1 MILRKYID
9 IIEAN
14 YPSGPQKKKPVEPL
28 NKAGEIA
35 VDVVKDLAPTAAAG
49 AATKQTIL
57 KAAPKYADKVAAAKA
72 GQKVFAPIPG
82 AMTAL
87 SVKDAYERWQEGD
100 RTGSVISVL
109 AAAGYLIP
117 GPMGWVLGG
126 IPDALNL
133 GRGIGRGDYDALGQ
147 AVKDYVTKEE
157 NDMNPIEQIAALRE
171 KLAGIEEGPVST
183 TVKKTGTSMT
193 KAGAQDARVVKDMG
207 PAVQVSRPALPA
219 APTAPTPPAA
229 VNTTNNAGKIAAGGA
244 AAAGA
249 AGLAGYLSTKDKPG
263 QSSNPPAQGSSNA
276 AKPPASGPAQGSSNA
291 AKPPPGITPPTSSS
305 LTVDEEQELAL
316 LANELGK
323 EMGRLPDLDNL
334 LLRHQKLRGEMPQ
347 P

>member
-49 AATKQTIL
+49 AATKQAIL

-133 GRGIGRGDYDALGQ
+133 GRDIGRGDYDALGQ

-171 KLAGIEEGPVST
+171 KLAGIEEGPVSAGFKQGAKHSNKVAAT
-183 TVKKTGTSMT
+183 
-193 KAGAQDARVVKDMG
+193 GAQDARVVKDMG

-219 APTAPTPPAA
+219 APTAPTVPAA
-229 VNTTNNAGKIAAGGA
+229 VNTTNNAGKIAVGGA

-276 AKPPASGPAQGSSNA
+276 AKPP
-291 AKPPPGITPPTSSS
+291 PGITPPTSSS
-305 LTVDEEQELAL
+305 LTADEEQELAL

>member
-35 VDVVKDLAPTAAAG
+35 VDVVKDLAPAAAAG
-49 AATKQTIL
+49 AATKQAIL
-57 KAAPKYADKVAAAKA
+57 KAAPKYANKVAAAKA
-72 GQKVFAPIPG
+72 GQKIFAPIPG

-133 GRGIGRGDYDALGQ
+133 GRDIGRGDYDALGQ

-157 NDMNPIEQIAALRE
+157 NDMNPIEQIASLRE

-183 TVKKTGTSMT
+183 TFKKAGTSMT

-219 APTAPTPPAA
+219 APTAPAA
-229 VNTTNNAGKIAAGGA
+229 VNTTNNAGKIAAGGL

-249 AGLAGYLSTKDKPG
+249 AGLAGYLITKDKQG

-276 AKPPASGPAQGSSNA
+276 AKPPSNA

-305 LTVDEEQELAL
+305 LTADEEQELAL

>member
-1 MILRKYID
+1 
-9 IIEAN
+9 
-14 YPSGPQKKKPVEPL
+14 
-28 NKAGEIA
+28 
-35 VDVVKDLAPTAAAG
+35 
-49 AATKQTIL
+49 
-57 KAAPKYADKVAAAKA
+57 
-72 GQKVFAPIPG
+72 
-82 AMTAL
+82 
-87 SVKDAYERWQEGD
+87 
-100 RTGSVISVL
+100 
-109 AAAGYLIP
+109 
-117 GPMGWVLGG
+117 
-126 IPDALNL
+126 
-133 GRGIGRGDYDALGQ
+133 
-147 AVKDYVTKEE
+147 
-157 NDMNPIEQIAALRE
+157 
-171 KLAGIEEGPVST
+171 
-183 TVKKTGTSMT
+183 MT

-219 APTAPTPPAA
+219 APTAPAA
-229 VNTTNNAGKIAAGGA
+229 VNTTNNAGKIAAGGL

-276 AKPPASGPAQGSSNA
+276 AKPPSNA

-305 LTVDEEQELAL
+305 LTADEEQELAL